1 MKDIFTFE
9 NVMAAVKLFSVL
21 TGVLVII
28 KQRADVIIAKNERKK
43 ALKEKDEF
51 RNIAKQTVD
60 NFEFIGETLMGIVHS
75 SKMTPEEKL
84 KVTSNYIKLKEES
97 EVFLQTSKEEKT
109 NIAEVI
115 KDVGGLVEDVAGYTS
130 GILNNDGQ

>member
-21 TGVLVII
+21 IGVLVII

-43 ALKEKDEF
+43 AIKEKDEF
-51 RNIAKQTVD
+51 RYIAKQIVD

-97 EVFLQTSKEEKT
+97 EVFLQNSKEEKT
-109 NIAEVI
+109 NVVEFI
-115 KDVGGLVEDVAGYTS
+115 KDVGDLVEDVAGYTS

>member
-9 NVMAAVKLFSVL
+9 NVTAAVKLFSVL
-21 TGVLVII
+21 IGVLVII

-51 RNIAKQTVD
+51 RYIAKQIVD
-60 NFEFIGETLMGIVHS
+60 NFEFIGETLMGVVHS

-115 KDVGGLVEDVAGYTS
+115 KDVGDLVEDVAGYTS

>member
-21 TGVLVII
+21 IGVLVII
-28 KQRADVIIAKNERKK
+28 KQRADVIIAKNDRKK

-51 RNIAKQTVD
+51 RYIAKQIVD

-97 EVFLQTSKEEKT
+97 EAFSQTSKEEKI
-109 NIAEVI
+109 NVAEVI
-115 KDVGGLVEDVAGYTS
+115 KDVGDLVEDVAGYTS
-130 GILNNDGQ
+130 GILNNDRQ

>member
-21 TGVLVII
+21 IGVLVII
-28 KQRADVIIAKNERKK
+28 KQRADVIIAKNDRKK

-51 RNIAKQTVD
+51 RYIAKQIVD

-97 EVFLQTSKEEKT
+97 EEFSQTSKEEKI
-109 NIAEVI
+109 NVAEVI
-115 KDVGGLVEDVAGYTS
+115 KDVGDLVEDVAGYTS
-130 GILNNDGQ
+130 GILNNDRQ